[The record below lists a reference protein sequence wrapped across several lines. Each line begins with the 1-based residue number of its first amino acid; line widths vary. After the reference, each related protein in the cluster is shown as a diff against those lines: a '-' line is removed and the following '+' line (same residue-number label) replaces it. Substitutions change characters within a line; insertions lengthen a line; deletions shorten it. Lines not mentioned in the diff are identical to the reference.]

1 MTARYDL
8 SKVKLGALMKDPEAE
23 AIILDVI
30 PDLRKSPTFI
40 VARTLTASAAL
51 QLATAQI
58 GADKVNE
65 LRDRVS
71 ALEA

>member
-23 AIILDVI
+23 AIILDVL

-71 ALEA
+71 ALED